1 MNKKQYQKR
10 NPKPQANPNAKPDA
24 KPQNPLLLSVLGV
37 MLIVFGVVDMLIL
50 DLWVGIALTALGLAL
65 GAIGLNNYNKIKK
78 R

>member
-10 NPKPQANPNAKPDA
+10 SPKPQANPNAKPDA

-37 MLIVFGVVDMLIL
+37 MLIVFGVVDILIL
-50 DLWVGIALTALGLAL
+50 DPWVGAALTALGLAL